1 MAYKIES
8 TPLAD
13 QDLEGIIAYIAE
25 DLENPIAAAH
35 FLDEVD
41 ACYTHLEK
49 MPLMYEQCHD
59 PNLKKLGYRKA
70 LISNYVMI
78 YRVDEDAETV
88 FILRFFYARRDYEKL
103 I

>member
-1 MAYKIES
+1 MAYKIEG
-8 TPLAD
+8 TPLAN
-13 QDLEGIIAYIAE
+13 QDLDGIVSYIAE
-25 DLENPIAAAH
+25 DLEHPVAAAH

-41 ACYTHLEK
+41 TCYAHLEK

-70 LISNYVMI
+70 LIQNYVMI
-78 YRVDEDAETV
+78 YRVDEGAKTV